1 MEHKADLEYILK
13 VLKTKNLKLKSF
25 RCLENSKDPLGNKV
39 SIKNKLRELFKD
51 SLLNSKAQDFIK
63 ILKPPPEELK
73 LSKI

>member
-25 RCLENSKDPLGNKV
+25 RCLENSKDPLDNKV